1 MTKGYWF
8 KPKSRGYGN
17 VPTTWQG
24 WVLTIGFTVFVP
36 VMALATSAELLSTFW
51 CVVIVL
57 TVTAAYLVLIKAR
70 TDGEWRWR

>member
-1 MTKGYWF
+1 MSAYWF
-8 KPKSRGYGN
+8 KPKERGYGN

-24 WVLTIGFTVFVP
+24 WTLTAGFAALVIA
-36 VMALATSAELLSTFW
+36 MAVAVELDALSRFW

-57 TVTAAYLVLIKAR
+57 AVTVGFLALAKAK